1 MSFVMF
7 GLRSVRS
14 FNLASTC
21 TRVAK
26 MIAMTLVPVLSL
38 AIFCGGV
45 ALAFLYMVD
54 ASQPGARES
63 PGARRKSP

>member
-1 MSFVMF
+1 
-7 GLRSVRS
+7 
-14 FNLASTC
+14 
-21 TRVAK
+21 
-26 MIAMTLVPVLSL
+26 MIAMILVPALSL
-38 AIFCGGV
+38 AIFYGGV